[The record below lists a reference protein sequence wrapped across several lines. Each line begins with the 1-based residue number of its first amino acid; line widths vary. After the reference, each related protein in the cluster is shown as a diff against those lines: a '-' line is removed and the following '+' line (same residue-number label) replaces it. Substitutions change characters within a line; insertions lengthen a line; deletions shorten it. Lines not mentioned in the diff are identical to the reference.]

1 MNINVNNRFIKL
13 ILSNI
18 QHFNYQKYW
27 NMRDEVINPNSKKNK
42 LVRLIYLYRIKK
54 SDAFN
59 NASMGTDLGKGA
71 YFETP
76 PILPHGLNGIIISHY
91 ATIGKNCTIHQQVTI
106 AQDNNSKSAVIGADC
121 MIGAGA
127 KIIGNVNIG
136 NNVKIGA
143 NAVVVTDIPSNCTA
157 VGVPA
162 KVIKRNEMKV
172 QKVII

>member
-1 MNINVNNRFIKL
+1 MIYTNININNRFIKL
-13 ILSNI
+13 ILGNI
-18 QHFNYQKYW
+18 QHFNHRKYW
-27 NMRDEVINPNSKKNK
+27 KMRDEVINPNSKKNK

-106 AQDNNSKSAVIGADC
+106 AQDNNSKSAIIGSDC

-127 KIIGNVNIG
+127 KIIGNVKIG

-143 NAVVVTDIPSNCTA
+143 NSVVVTDIPSNCTA

-162 KVIKRNEMKV
+162 KVIKRNQMQV
-172 QKVII
+172 